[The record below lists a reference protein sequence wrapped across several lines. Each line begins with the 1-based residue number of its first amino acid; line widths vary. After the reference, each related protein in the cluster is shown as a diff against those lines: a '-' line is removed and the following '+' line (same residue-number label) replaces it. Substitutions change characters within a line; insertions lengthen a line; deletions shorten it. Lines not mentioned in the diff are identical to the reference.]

1 MNQKLADAH
10 NENSKEMKINIENY
24 ALNENNLIKKNIFY
38 FHNAC
43 TQYKFN
49 FNASEN
55 KIKKSQ
61 NWYDALEKSDKICNN
76 RNNNIVIFGLTES
89 PATKKED
96 RDQYDVHLFF
106 ELTKELILLSNEN
119 INEKLQWTIDET
131 KRLNPKKEILGPAPL
146 WIKLGG
152 VKSQLMRNQILKAA
166 KELKTSIKFK
176 NVSISADL
184 SVRQRSKLKELNFIK
199 KELNDKLNNSLFQ
212 VNYYYGIRNNKIVKI
227 RKDINI
233 EIDTT
238 KFEKKLKD
246 LTEEFVRHKASV
258 NDTIKNSIS
267 VEEFKLLKVS
277 FNETIKNLVKTI
289 DNAKSMT
296 KRLVSTIEDLVP
308 MIKMLHNSQN
318 EDTLCFIEN
327 NKKANNN
334 LVKMV
339 LVNCSFTKAIYK
351 ELSTNDSE
359 TDLTNKLENYIR
371 ILENSLT

>member
-10 NENSKEMKINIENY
+10 NENSKEVEINIENY

-166 KELKTSIKFK
+166 RELKTSIKFK

-212 VNYYYGIRNNKIVKI
+212 LNYYYGIRNNKIVKI

-246 LTEEFVRHKASV
+246 LTEEFARHKASV
-258 NDTIKNSIS
+258 DDTMINSVS
-267 VEEFKLLKVS
+267 VEEYKLLKVS
-277 FNETIKNLVKTI
+277 F
-289 DNAKSMT
+289 D
-296 KRLVSTIEDLVP
+296 EDLLP
-308 MIKMLHNSQN
+308 MIEMLHNSQN
-318 EDTLCFIEN
+318 EDTRCFIEN
-327 NKKANNN
+327 NRKANNN
-334 LVKMV
+334 LVNMGI
-339 LVNCSFTKAIYK
+339 VNFSFMKDVYK
-351 ELSTNDSE
+351 ELSANDSE
-359 TDLTNKLENYIR
+359 TDLTNKLEDYIR
-371 ILENSLT
+371 ILKNSLT

>member
-1 MNQKLADAH
+1 
-10 NENSKEMKINIENY
+10 
-24 ALNENNLIKKNIFY
+24 
-38 FHNAC
+38 
-43 TQYKFN
+43 
-49 FNASEN
+49 
-55 KIKKSQ
+55 
-61 NWYDALEKSDKICNN
+61 
-76 RNNNIVIFGLTES
+76 
-89 PATKKED
+89 
-96 RDQYDVHLFF
+96 
-106 ELTKELILLSNEN
+106 
-119 INEKLQWTIDET
+119 
-131 KRLNPKKEILGPAPL
+131 
-146 WIKLGG
+146 
-152 VKSQLMRNQILKAA
+152 MRNQILKAA

-258 NDTIKNSIS
+258 NDTIKNSVS

-289 DNAKSMT
+289 DNTKSMT

-318 EDTLCFIEN
+318 EDTRCFIEN

-371 ILENSLT
+371 ILKNSLT